1 MTKQMKILGM
11 AAATA
16 LIIGGALWLYYSF
29 RQTEN
34 MEQIPS
40 SAGGLESQ
48 QQTGSPET
56 LTSPSDVSDNAID
69 QDLRTIDAQLNGLE
83 ADVGSVDQSVEESQ
97 GTSPEESQSVK
108 GSQSVQPG
116 GLEVSP
122 AE

>member
-40 SAGGLESQ
+40 SVGGLENQ
-48 QQTGSPET
+48 QQTESPEI

-83 ADVGSVDQSVEESQ
+83 TDVGSVDQSVKESQ
-97 GTSPEESQSVK
+97 GTSPEESQSGK
-108 GSQSVQPG
+108 GSQGSVPG
-116 GLEVSP
+116 GLETNP
-122 AE
+122 GE